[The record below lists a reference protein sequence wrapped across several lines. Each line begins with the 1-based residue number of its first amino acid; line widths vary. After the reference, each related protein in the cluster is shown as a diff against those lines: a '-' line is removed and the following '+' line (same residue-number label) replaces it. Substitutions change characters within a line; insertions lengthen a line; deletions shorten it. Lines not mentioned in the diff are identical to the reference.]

1 MALSLPKVPTCEQQL
16 TTTSSQQEKRH
27 RNQTYQN
34 KCHCPEIPI
43 HCPTYIAEFHTLWD
57 CPIGQ
62 PDFPEI
68 ENQQNKRPDDR
79 AAHKPGH
86 QKRDKQRQ
94 QRILCSK
101 HRYH

>member
-1 MALSLPKVPTCEQQL
+1 MRKKFKKVMASLLALTLAITPIAIPKEVKAESNMPSAVDLS
-16 TTTSSQQEKRH
+16 TSP
-27 RNQTYQN
+27 Y
-34 KCHCPEIPI
+34 
-43 HCPTYIAEFHTLWD
+43 
-57 CPIGQ
+57 
-62 PDFPEI
+62 FPEI